1 MLNDLQIENIAVI
14 ERAEISFGSGLN
26 VLTGETGA
34 GKSIVIDALHMVT
47 GGRIGREV
55 IRTGAAY
62 AAVTAVYDAPGD
74 PAWLEELGVEPSEDG
89 TLVLFRKLFSDGK
102 NVCRINGRTVSVAQL
117 REAGGALVD
126 IHGQNDGRK
135 MLDESTHLRYLDG
148 FAGAETALEEYRASY
163 RELKSLEGQLQ
174 ELEMDEGER
183 ARTVDMLTYQIEEI
197 ERVSPVPGEYE
208 ELGQRRELLK
218 NAARLTESVEE
229 AREALI
235 GGRSSDGAVALAQ
248 EAEAALSS
256 TERFTDRFAQAAEQI
271 REARYQLDDAAE
283 TLAESLRE
291 LDFSPGELEELEE
304 RYAALRRLMKK
315 YGPEEQDVLDHLA
328 AAKVKLEELQG
339 SDDARERLRARIEK
353 KRPETEMLAG
363 KLSAVRK
370 RGAER
375 LEEQIVRELADLNM
389 KGIRFEVRIDPCELS
404 AAGADEVGFYMS
416 ANAGEAPGRLSR
428 IASGGELSRIMLAMK
443 NVLTE
448 GDSVQTLVF
457 DEIDTGVSGIAA
469 QRVAEKLWR
478 LGRGRQVL
486 CVSHLAQIASM
497 ADEQYSVEKQEA
509 DGRTYTTVRLLDR
522 AGRRAELGRLT
533 GGDRITELTLE
544 SAEEQLSQA
553 DAFKKR
559 TSNEQR
565 NKSEQK

>member
-14 ERAEISFGSGLN
+14 ERAEISFAQGLN

-47 GGRIGREV
+47 GGRIGREI

-62 AAVTAVYDAPGD
+62 AAVTAVFDAPDD
-74 PAWLEELGVEPSEDG
+74 PALLEELDVEPSEDG

-126 IHGQNDGRK
+126 VHGQNDGRK

-148 FAGAETALEEYRASY
+148 YAGAETALAVYRGSY
-163 RELKSLEGQLQ
+163 GELKSLEAQLQ
-174 ELEMDEGER
+174 SLEMDEGER
-183 ARTVDMLTYQIEEI
+183 ARTMDVLTYQIEEI
-197 ERVSPVPGEYE
+197 ERVAPVPGEFE
-208 ELGQRRELLK
+208 GLDRRRDLLK
-218 NAARLTESVEE
+218 NAARLTEYVEQ
-229 AREALI
+229 ARAALS
-235 GGRSSDGAVALAQ
+235 GAGSTDGAVALAQ
-248 EAEAALSS
+248 EAEAALSHA
-256 TERFTDRFAQAAEQI
+256 ERYTDRFRQASEQI

-283 TLAESLRE
+283 TLTDSLRE

-328 AAKVKLEELQG
+328 AAKEKLEELQS

-353 KRPETEMLAG
+353 QRPETEALAR
-363 KLSAVRK
+363 KLTALRRS
-370 RGAER
+370 GADR
-375 LEEQIVRELADLNM
+375 LEKEIVRELADLNM
-389 KGIRFEVRIDPCELS
+389 KGIRFEVRMEPCELTAS
-404 AAGADEVGFYMS
+404 GADDVSFYMS
-416 ANAGEAPGRLSR
+416 ANAGEEPGRLSR

-448 GDSVQTLVF
+448 GDAVQTLVF

-478 LGRGRQVL
+478 LGHGRQVL

-497 ADEQYSVEKQEA
+497 ADEQYSVEKDQT

-553 DAFKKR
+553 DAFKSKQIENEWKR
-559 TSNEQR
+559 R
-565 NKSEQK
+565 D

>member
-1 MLNDLQIENIAVI
+1 MLTDLQIENIAVI
-14 ERAEISFGSGLN
+14 ERADISFGGGLN

-55 IRTGAAY
+55 IRTGASW
-62 AAVTAVYDAPGD
+62 AAVTAVFDAPD
-74 PAWLEELGVEPSEDG
+74 DMSALEEIGAEPSEDG
-89 TLVLFRKLFSDGK
+89 TLVLFRKLSADGK

-126 IHGQNDGRK
+126 IHGQNDGLK
-135 MLDESTHLRYLDG
+135 MLDESTHLHYLDG
-148 FAGAETALEEYRASY
+148 YAGSEAALAAYAESY
-163 RELKSLEGQLQ
+163 RELKRLEAQLQ
-174 ELEMDEGER
+174 SLEMDEGER
-183 ARTVDMLTYQIEEI
+183 ARTVDMLEYQIAEI
-197 ERVSPVPGEYE
+197 ERVSPAPGEYE
-208 ELGQRRELLK
+208 ELGRRRELLK
-218 NAARLTESVEE
+218 NAAKLTDFVEQ
-229 AREALI
+229 ALSALN
-235 GGRSSDGAVALAQ
+235 GAGSSDGAVALAQ
-248 EAEAALSS
+248 EAEAVLGHA
-256 TERFTDRFAQAAEQI
+256 ERFTDRFTQAAEQI
-271 REARYQLDDAAE
+271 RDARYQLDDAAE
-283 TLAESLRE
+283 TLADSLRE
-291 LDFSPGELEELEE
+291 LDFSSGELEELEE
-304 RYAALRRLMKK
+304 RYAALRRLLKK

-328 AAKVKLEELQG
+328 ASKEKLEELQG
-339 SDDARERLRARIEK
+339 SDDARERLRAKIEK
-353 KRPETEMLAG
+353 TRPETEALAA
-363 KLSAVRK
+363 KLTAVR
-370 RGAER
+370 RNGADR
-375 LEEQIVRELADLNM
+375 LEKEIVRELAELNM
-389 KGIRFEVRIDPCELS
+389 KGIRFEVRMEPCGLT
-404 AAGADEVGFYMS
+404 AAGADDIGFYMS

-448 GDSVQTLVF
+448 SDTVQTLVF

-497 ADEQYSVEKQEA
+497 ADEQYSVDKKQS

-544 SAEEQLSQA
+544 SAEEQLVQA
-553 DAFKKR
+553 EAYKKDNQR
-559 TSNEQR
+559 T
-565 NKSEQK
+565 